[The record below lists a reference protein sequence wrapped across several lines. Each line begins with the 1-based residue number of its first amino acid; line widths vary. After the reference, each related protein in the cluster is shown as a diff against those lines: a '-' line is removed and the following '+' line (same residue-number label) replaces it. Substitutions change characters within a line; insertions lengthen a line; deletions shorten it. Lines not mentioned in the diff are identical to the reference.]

1 MITFEIMSGVRVYGL
16 SRELKDKIYND
27 LSFENKAYTDA
38 KKYGRYISSD
48 IEPMHHFFSVN
59 KEEGYVFIPRGYF
72 YTLHMHIH
80 KLGLEHKLIDRT
92 LVLPKLN
99 FKFKGKP
106 RDYQLLAIKDLM
118 KYPNGI
124 LQAATGSGKTFVGI
138 NMIAKR
144 QQPTL
149 ILVHSKEL
157 MNQWEKSIIDLL
169 GEIPGIVGGGRCD
182 VRPITIGII
191 NSVKNK
197 IDILW
202 DKFGHIILDEC
213 HRVAG
218 VTWIDTLEKLS
229 AKYYLGLSATIF
241 RNDELTGTLNAF
253 IGPTMHKVDK
263 EHLFNTGAVLK
274 PEIIRIQTNFDM
286 PPGSEYISVISNMV
300 RDKRRNELIVDA
312 VIRDLNK
319 NNTPV
324 LIVSDRVQHCEIL
337 SKMLKNKGAKVSLLL
352 SKMNKQDRLDS
363 VGDIKDN
370 STEVLIATGQLIGE
384 GFDAPNLH
392 ALFLTTPVKYA
403 GKLIQVTGRIQTRK
417 RQDCKAV

>member
-1 MITFEIMSGVRVYGL
+1 
-16 SRELKDKIYND
+16 
-27 LSFENKAYTDA
+27 
-38 KKYGRYISSD
+38 
-48 IEPMHHFFSVN
+48 
-59 KEEGYVFIPRGYF
+59 
-72 YTLHMHIH
+72 
-80 KLGLEHKLIDRT
+80 
-92 LVLPKLN
+92 
-99 FKFKGKP
+99 
-106 RDYQLLAIKDLM
+106 
-118 KYPNGI
+118 
-124 LQAATGSGKTFVGI
+124 
-138 NMIAKR
+138 
-144 QQPTL
+144 
-149 ILVHSKEL
+149 

-403 GKLIQVTGRIQTRK
+403 GKLIQVAGRILRPEKGKTARLYDFRDNNIFMINKQGRARDK
-417 RQDCKAV
+417 VYKEQWG